1 LTRTAGV
8 ARQVDPEAFQL
19 YLEGRAL
26 AARGGAG
33 NLDRAIALFERAL
46 QRDPGFSLARAQQA
60 RAYIQMGRVGA
71 MLPKQAWAAARAAL
85 APALA
90 ADPDSPEVLIAH
102 GMLLRLDDWKWR
114 EAERAFEMAMA
125 LHPGDA
131 EVIVAAGVLKAGIG
145 RRTEALDLAR
155 RALEL
160 DPLNSAAQ
168 IDIGLIYNFSGDS
181 ADAERRFRRAIDLS
195 PEMPRYRYFLAQ
207 LLARHGQAESLKKLS
222 NEEPDPLAKLLI
234 DQIAAFHRGDR
245 RQADAIAAEV
255 ASMRAK
261 IGETHDWPSA
271 VASYLVDAGD
281 LDGAMAELEKARDRH
296 ESAITWVKA
305 WRQLSTLHSHPRWPA
320 FLRSV
325 GLSDEQLAEPV
336 R

>member
-1 LTRTAGV
+1 
-8 ARQVDPEAFQL
+8 
-19 YLEGRAL
+19 
-26 AARGGAG
+26 
-33 NLDRAIALFERAL
+33 
-46 QRDPGFSLARAQQA
+46 
-60 RAYIQMGRVGA
+60 
-71 MLPKQAWAAARAAL
+71 
-85 APALA
+85 
-90 ADPDSPEVLIAH
+90 
-102 GMLLRLDDWKWR
+102 MLLRLDGWRWR
-114 EAERAFEMAMA
+114 EAERAFETAMA

-131 EVIVAAGVLKAGIG
+131 EVIVSAGVLKAGMG
-145 RRTEALDLAR
+145 RRTEALDLAQ

-168 IDIGLIYNFSGDS
+168 LDIGLIYHFIGDP
-181 ADAERRFRRAIDLS
+181 ADAQRRFRRAIDLS

-207 LLARHGQAESLKKLS
+207 SLARHGQVAALKKLS

-234 DQIAAFHRGDR
+234 DQIAAFQRGDR
-245 RQADAIAAEV
+245 RQAGAIAAEV
-255 ASMRAK
+255 ATMRAK
-261 IGETHDWPSA
+261 IGEARDWPAA

-296 ESAITWVKA
+296 ESAISWVKV
-305 WRQLSTLHSHPRWPA
+305 WLQLSPLYSHPRWPA